1 MKRILHTSLRNLL
14 AGILVSFTLLVI
26 VLSSLFYLNERKHIE
41 EETYDYLSNITK
53 GTLTHLDQWRLERLS
68 EAKFFSSVV
77 PFGETAGGIINGDS
91 DAAISFRRMLSHIMT
106 NERYENI
113 FLILPDGK
121 LLFSY
126 KEGYENPEEATL
138 HFSREVLDKEEI
150 LFNDFFPDKAT
161 HQKVFLEMAAPVYN
175 ESNKAVAVLVFRIN
189 PAASLIPSLREWSP
203 EGKPD
208 LLHIV
213 RQEGDTV
220 WYLNKMTDS
229 GQLPRSYG
237 VPSTDL
243 KRSAA
248 FALTG
253 KEGPFRGLNY
263 AGEEVIADIRKVPGT
278 AWFLIS
284 ETGVRDVFEN
294 TGKIFVKTVLFAV
307 FIILLVAS
315 LISLLYKHR
324 QMKIFRELY
333 EKSEQYDNISEE
345 LKATL
350 YSIGDGVIT
359 ANSCGIIERINIVA
373 EGMTGWKES
382 EAKGRRLDEVYRL
395 LNEESDREEESL
407 VEILRREEKLL
418 GVSAQSILVSKKGK
432 KIPIANSAALIKN
445 RNGETLGIIVVF
457 SDQTQQRA
465 KQARLRESEERF
477 ARLFQDAP
485 LAYQSLDRK
494 GCIVDINRAWTD
506 TFGFSPEEVSGKWI
520 GEIIIP
526 EDRDP
531 YRMAFLK
538 VLREGVMHTELR
550 MNDRNG
556 KISLISVDGQLS
568 LKMDGSFDKIHCILQ
583 DITERRKME
592 ERLRES
598 EEKYRRIAENMSDVI
613 WTIDTDLNTTYV
625 SPSVERLIGEPAEV
639 HKQKSLGERLPP
651 HSLIKL
657 KTILAEEMEKEKDP
671 LVDKSRSRLFEI
683 EHYKADGGIIW
694 LGMNVSI
701 IRDSKGNVTGYQG
714 TTRDISELKKNEM
727 ELRDR
732 EERHRLIMDNSMD
745 AILLTKPDGSI
756 LSANRSA
763 CEMFQMTEE
772 EICAVGRDGIVDTGD
787 TRLEKL
793 IETRNRL
800 GRVKG
805 ELTFIRKDG
814 TRFPSE
820 ITSSIFRDSK
830 GELRSSMIIRD
841 VTERKSAEKKLREN
855 EEKYRELSHH
865 LIKVREDE
873 RLQIARELHDDL
885 GQKLTVLSLS
895 FSRIKSKIIPQ
906 FPELEKPLE
915 DLSGL
920 HVMTVESLNRISSGL
935 RPSVLDDL
943 GICAA
948 VKWLVREFSKS
959 SGIGCSLICNPETLI
974 LNDKLTL
981 AVFRIIQESLTNV
994 ARHSDATKA
1003 SVLIKADSE
1012 HIILRIKDNGK
1023 GIDNS
1028 GLSDRMSF
1036 GLIGMRERTE
1046 VFGGTFRIGNRPG
1059 KGTRITAI
1067 IPLNGNGRDH
1077 VSDTQAVHVDS
1088 EINE

>member
-1 MKRILHTSLRNLL
+1 MKTILHTGFRNFLS
-14 AGILVSFTLLVI
+14 GILIAFTLLVI
-26 VLSSLFYLNERKHIE
+26 ILSTLFYLKERKHIE
-41 EETYDYLSNITK
+41 EETYAHLRDITR
-53 GTLTHLDQWRLERLS
+53 GTLTHLEQWRLERLS

-77 PFGETAGGIINGDS
+77 PFDETTGGIIKGNSG
-91 DAAISFRRMLSHIMT
+91 AVVSFRRMLSHIMT

-113 FLILPDGK
+113 FLISPEGK

-126 KEGYENPEEATL
+126 NDGFESPEEVTL
-138 HFSREVLDKEEI
+138 YFSREVLERKEI
-150 LFNDFFPDKAT
+150 LFNDFFAENTT
-161 HQKVFLEMAAPVYN
+161 HRKVFLEMAAPVIN
-175 ESNKAVAVLVFRIN
+175 GRKEAVAVLVFRIN
-189 PAASLIPSLREWSP
+189 PSVSLIPSLREWTP
-203 EGKPD
+203 EGEPD
-208 LLHIV
+208 QLHIV
-213 RQEGDTV
+213 RLEGDTV
-220 WYLNKMTDS
+220 WYLNKITET
-229 GQLPRSYG
+229 GQLPPAYG
-237 VPSTDL
+237 VPSNDL

-248 FALTG
+248 YAVTG
-253 KEGPFRGLNY
+253 KEGPFRGRNY
-263 AGEEVIADIRKVPGT
+263 AGEEVIADIRKINDTG
-278 AWFLIS
+278 WFLIS
-284 ETGVRDVFEN
+284 ETSVRDLFEN
-294 TGKIFVKTVLFAV
+294 TGKIFVKTVLFAF

-315 LISLLYKHR
+315 LISLLHKHR

-359 ANSCGIIERINIVA
+359 TDSRGTIERINIVA

-382 EAKGRRLDEVYRL
+382 EGKGRRLDEVYRL
-395 LNEESDREEESL
+395 VNEESDREEESL
-407 VEILRREEKLL
+407 VEIIMREEKLL
-418 GVSAQSILVSKKGK
+418 GVSAQSILISKNGK

-445 RNGETLGIIVVF
+445 RNGETLGIIIVF
-457 SDQTQQRA
+457 SDQTLQRA

-477 ARLFQDAP
+477 SRLFQDAP

-494 GCIVDINRAWTD
+494 GCIVDINRAWTE
-506 TFGFSPEEVSGKWI
+506 TFGFLPEEVSGKWI

-526 EDRDP
+526 GDRDP

-538 VLREGVMHTELR
+538 ILREGVMHTELR
-550 MNDRNG
+550 MMDKNG
-556 KISLISVDGQLS
+556 KVSLISVDGQLS

-613 WTIDTDLNTTYV
+613 WTIDTGLNTTYV
-625 SPSVERLIGEPAEV
+625 SPSVERLIGESTEV
-639 HKQKSLGERLPP
+639 HMLKSLEERLPP
-651 HSLIKL
+651 QSLMKL
-657 KTILAEEMEKEKDP
+657 KTILAEELEKENDP
-671 LVDKSRSRLFEI
+671 LSDKNRSRLFEI
-683 EHYKADGGIIW
+683 EHYKADGSIIW

-701 IRDSKGNVTGYQG
+701 IRDPKGNVTGYQG
-714 TTRDISELKKNEM
+714 ITRDISELKKNEL

-756 LSANRSA
+756 LSANRAA
-763 CEMFQMTEE
+763 CEMFQMSEN
-772 EICAVGRDGIVDTGD
+772 EICTAGRDGIVDTGD
-787 TRLEKL
+787 NRLEKL

-820 ITSSIFRDSK
+820 ITSSIFCDSK

-841 VTERKSAEKKLREN
+841 VTERKSAEKKLRES

-865 LIKVREDE
+865 LIKIREDE

-895 FSRIKSKIIPQ
+895 FSRIKSKIIPR

-920 HVMTVESLNRISSGL
+920 HSMTVESLNRISSGL
-935 RPSVLDDL
+935 RPSILDDL
-943 GICAA
+943 GICAS
-948 VKWLVREFSKS
+948 VKWLVSEFSKS
-959 SGIGCSLICNPETLI
+959 SGIGCSLICNPETLK
-974 LNDKLTL
+974 LNDRLTL
-981 AVFRIIQESLTNV
+981 TVFRIIQESLTNV
-994 ARHSDATKA
+994 ARHSGATKA

-1012 HIILRIKDNGK
+1012 HIILRVKDNGK
-1023 GIDNS
+1023 GIDDS
-1028 GLSDRMSF
+1028 GPSDRMSF

-1046 VFGGTFRIGNRPG
+1046 VFGGTFRIANRPV

-1067 IPLNGNGRDH
+1067 IPLKVDSRDI
-1077 VSDTQAVHVDS
+1077 VADTQAEPAYS
-1088 EINE
+1088 ENI

>member
-1 MKRILHTSLRNLL
+1 MKVILHTSLKNFL
-14 AGILVSFTLLVI
+14 AGILVAITMLAI
-26 VLSSLFYLNERKHIE
+26 VLSTLFYLNEREHIE
-41 EETYDYLSNITK
+41 EEAYDYLSNVTG
-53 GTLTHLDQWRLERLS
+53 GTLTHLEQWRMERLS

-77 PFGETAGGIINGDS
+77 PFDKTSGGIIKGNT
-91 DAAISFRRMLSHIMT
+91 DAGILFRRMLSHIMT

-113 FLILPDGK
+113 FLISPDGK

-126 KEGYENPEEATL
+126 LEGYQTPEEVTL
-138 HFSREVLDKEEI
+138 SFSREVLERKKV
-150 LFNDFFPDKAT
+150 LFNDFFTEKTT
-161 HQKVFLEMAAPVYN
+161 HQKLFLEMAAPVYN
-175 ESNKAVAVLVFRIN
+175 ESEEPVAVLVFRIS
-189 PAASLIPSLREWSP
+189 PAMSLLPSLSEWAP
-203 EGKPD
+203 EGEPD
-208 LLHIV
+208 QLHIV
-213 RQEGDTV
+213 RQDGDTV
-220 WYLNKMTDS
+220 WYLNKITDS
-229 GQLPRSYG
+229 GQLSPLYRVSAA
-237 VPSTDL
+237 DL
-243 KRSAA
+243 SRSAA

-253 KEGPFRGLNY
+253 KEGPFRGLNH
-263 AGEEVIADIRKVPGT
+263 AGEEVIADIRKIPDT

-284 ETGVRDVFEN
+284 ESKVSDIFEN
-294 TGKIFVKTVLFAV
+294 TGKIFAKTLLFAS
-307 FIILLVAS
+307 FIILLLAS

-324 QMKIFRELY
+324 QMKIFRELF
-333 EKSEQYDNISEE
+333 EKREQYDNIREE

-359 ANSCGIIERINIVA
+359 TDSRGIIERLNIVA

-382 EAKGRRLDEVYRL
+382 EAIGKRLVDVYRL
-395 LNEESDREEESL
+395 VDEDTDREEESL
-407 VEILRREEKLL
+407 VEILLKEEKML
-418 GVSAQSILVSKKGK
+418 GISAQRKLISKHGK
-432 KIPIANSAALIKN
+432 EIPVANTAALIKN
-445 RNGETLGIIVVF
+445 RNEEILGIIIVF
-457 SDQTQQRA
+457 SDQTLQQA

-477 ARLFQDAP
+477 SRLFQDAP

-520 GEIIIP
+520 GEVIIP
-526 EDRDP
+526 EDLDT
-531 YRMAFLK
+531 YRMSFLK

-550 MNDRNG
+550 MRDKNS

-598 EEKYRRIAENMSDVI
+598 EEKYRRIAENTSDVI
-613 WTIDTDLNTTYV
+613 WTIDTNLNTTYV
-625 SPSVERLIGEPAEV
+625 SPSVKRLVGETVEE
-639 HKQKSLGERLPP
+639 HMFKSLEEKMPP
-651 HSLIKL
+651 HSLMKL
-657 KTILAEEMEKEKDP
+657 KSILSEEMEKEKDP
-671 LVDKSRSRLFEI
+671 LSDKNRSRLFEI
-683 EHYKADGGIIW
+683 EHFKSDGSTIW

-701 IRDSKGNVTGYQG
+701 IRDQKGNITGYQG
-714 TTRDISELKKNEM
+714 TTRNISELKKNEM

-732 EERHRLIMDNSMD
+732 EDRHRLIMDNSMD

-756 LSANRSA
+756 LSANRAA
-763 CEMFQMTEE
+763 CEMFQMSED
-772 EICAVGRDGIVDTGD
+772 EICKAGRDGVVDTGD
-787 TRLEKL
+787 KRLEKL

-841 VTERKSAEKKLREN
+841 VTERKSGEKKLRES

-865 LIKVREDE
+865 LIKIREDE

-885 GQKLTVLSLS
+885 GQKLTVLSLN
-895 FSRIKSKIIPQ
+895 FSRIKSKISPQ
-906 FPELEKPLE
+906 FPELEKAFE

-920 HVMTVESLNRISSGL
+920 HSMTVESLNRISSGL
-935 RPSVLDDL
+935 RPSILDDL

-948 VKWLVREFSKS
+948 VKWLVIEFSKS
-959 SGIGCSLICNPETLI
+959 SGIGCSLICDPETLM
-974 LNDKLTL
+974 LDDKLTL

-994 ARHSDATKA
+994 ARHSGATKA

-1012 HIILRIKDNGK
+1012 HIIVRVKDNGK
-1023 GIDNS
+1023 GIDDS
-1028 GLSDRMSF
+1028 GFSDRMSF

-1067 IPLNGNGRDH
+1067 IPLKGDGRDH
-1077 VSDTQAVHVDS
+1077 SPDPQEVRAG
-1088 EINE
+1088 